1 MIKVGCLFASLSL
14 LLDSS
19 VSLSVSWWE
28 EYASSSL
35 SSLSALALALF
46 FSSLFLFL
54 SSSSAIAFLE
64 TRLALLREDE
74 EEDIARWL
82 LFV

>member
-28 EYASSSL
+28 EYASSS
-35 SSLSALALALF
+35 SVSLVALALF
-46 FSSLFLFL
+46 FSSLFL